1 MFVPPEATILHADA
15 DAFFASVEQRDDP
28 KLRGRPL
35 IVGGGVVLAASYE
48 ARAYGIRG
56 GMNGGKARRLCP
68 GVLVVPP
75 RFDAYVSASKAL
87 FRCFR
92 DTSPTVEGL
101 SLEEAFLD
109 VRGLEEIS
117 GTPSAIAARLR
128 RRVVEEVGLKLTVG
142 VARTKLLAKM
152 ASKTAKPDGLLVVPP
167 DPAGELGFLHPLRIE
182 TVWGIGP
189 ATAAK
194 LQRYGIATVGDLAQ
208 MPEGS
213 LTALSGSRC
222 RPAPARRRQQ
232 PRPAAGASQPTP
244 EVVWLAVGIRRGL
257 QVGRRG

>member
-1 MFVPPEATILHADA
+1 MRIGPRRRGLRAEPFGSDGPRHFDSSAPKASFSYANICSCHAEATILHADA

-128 RRVVEEVGLKLTVG
+128 RRVVEEVGPEADG
-142 VARTKLLAKM
+142 RGRPHQAARQ
-152 ASKTAKPDGLLVVPP
+152 DGEQ
-167 DPAGELGFLHPLRIE
+167 DGQARRAAGCP
-182 TVWGIGP
+182 
-189 ATAAK
+189 
-194 LQRYGIATVGDLAQ
+194 
-208 MPEGS
+208 
-213 LTALSGSRC
+213 SGSRRRTRLPSSAADRDC
-222 RPAPARRRQQ
+222 LGNRPRNGRQAQ
-232 PRPAAGASQPTP
+232 PLRD
-244 EVVWLAVGIRRGL
+244 RD
-257 QVGRRG
+257 GR